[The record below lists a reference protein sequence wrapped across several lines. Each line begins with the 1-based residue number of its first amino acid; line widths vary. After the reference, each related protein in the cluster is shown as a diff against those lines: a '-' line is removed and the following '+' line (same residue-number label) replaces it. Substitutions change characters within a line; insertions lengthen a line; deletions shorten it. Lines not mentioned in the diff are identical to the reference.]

1 MNLNKGRAL
10 VMKKIIC
17 LFALFLGACTTEY
30 ILMDENS
37 NPVQEGYYT
46 QLDNENSSIDKSTLL
61 VSQRPLAA
69 NDVFVVGEGSDFVTY
84 QYKNVRVDEISP
96 LASMYCA
103 DVAYGGSPY
112 LREVTMYHNGFM
124 RATFDCVSLAI

>member
-1 MNLNKGRAL
+1 
-10 VMKKIIC
+10 
-17 LFALFLGACTTEY
+17 
-30 ILMDENS
+30 MDENS

-46 QLDNENSSIDKSTLL
+46 QLDNENSSVDKSTLL

-103 DVAYGGSPY
+103 DVAYGGSSY

>member
-1 MNLNKGRAL
+1 
-10 VMKKIIC
+10 MKKVVC
-17 LFALFLGACTTEY
+17 LLALLLGACTTEY
-30 ILMDENS
+30 VLMDENA
-37 NPVQEGYYT
+37 NPVEEGYYT
-46 QLDNENSSIDKSTLL
+46 QLDGEKSSFDENL
-61 VSQRPLAA
+61 VSQDVLAVSERELTA

-124 RATFDCVSLAI
+124 RATFDCVNLAI

>member
-1 MNLNKGRAL
+1 
-10 VMKKIIC
+10 MKKVVC
-17 LFALFLGACTTEY
+17 LLALLLGACTTEY
-30 ILMDENS
+30 VLMDENA
-37 NPVQEGYYT
+37 NPVEEGYYT
-46 QLDNENSSIDKSTLL
+46 QLDGEKSSFDENL
-61 VSQRPLAA
+61 VSQDVLTVSERELTA
-69 NDVFVVGEGSDFVTY
+69 NNVFVVGEGSDFVTY

-124 RATFDCVSLAI
+124 RATFDCVNLAI